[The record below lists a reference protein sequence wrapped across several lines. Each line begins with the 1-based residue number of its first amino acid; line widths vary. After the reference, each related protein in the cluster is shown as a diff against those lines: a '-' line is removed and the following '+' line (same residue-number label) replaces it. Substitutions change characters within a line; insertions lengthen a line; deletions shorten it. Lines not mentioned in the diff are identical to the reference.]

1 MGDTE
6 STGVCLATVMNH
18 LNPETSGLSSAV
30 PDRAHVVQFYTS
42 DDYLLNGLAASLGGA
57 LKSGESVV
65 AVMTKP
71 HQTGLL
77 KRLSSQDINTAEAI
91 KRGKLTVLD
100 ASDMLKKF
108 MSSNGPN
115 RQRFLWEIGSV
126 LRKAELAAE
135 VKHKRVVVFGEMVA
149 VLWKEG
155 QEEAAIRLEQLW
167 NELAK
172 THFFHLHCAYPAKWF
187 KGKHGGEPYATICAE
202 HSVVI
207 PA

>member
-1 MGDTE
+1 
-6 STGVCLATVMNH
+6 VATIINH
-18 LNPETSGLSSAV
+18 LDAEKYGYSSAL
-30 PDRAHVVQFYTS
+30 PDQAHVVQFYTR
-42 DDYLLNGLAASLGGA
+42 DDYLLNGLGVSLGHA

-71 HQTGLL
+71 HRKGLL
-77 KRLSSQDINTAEAI
+77 KRFSLQGIDVEEAMD
-91 KRGKLTVLD
+91 RGQLTLLD
-100 ASDMLKKF
+100 ASETLDRF
-108 MSSNGPN
+108 MSADGPD
-115 RQRFLWEIGSV
+115 RQRFLREIGGV

-149 VLWKEG
+149 VLWKNGKED
-155 QEEAAIRLEQLW
+155 AAIRLEQLW

-187 KGKHGGEPYATICAE
+187 KGKRGGEPYATICGE